1 MLIFMKNSIK
11 KIMAPTKY
19 LAAIIALLGLL
30 LCCANTSLGQVTQT
44 FTTST
49 TWTCPVGVTSITV
62 ECWGGGASGGGATP
76 QKAGGGG
83 GGGSYVTN
91 TLAVTP
97 GNTYT
102 HTVGTGGAVGGAT
115 GPVNYGL
122 KGNNTTFSGADITTI
137 NANGGSPGGG
147 GNNATAN
154 GSGAR
159 IGGVFGYT
167 ITNAG
172 TQYPIDNASSPT
184 TVSLSAVAGST
195 PATAKAFITST
206 GTLNIVSSE
215 FQGSGYTSIPTVTFS
230 SATGSAATANALVA
244 TFTGNIG
251 GTVTLGGDGTNGLAG
266 TSGGAGGAAGGLGG
280 GLGGVSNTTIYSNG
294 TAGSVPGG
302 GGAGG
307 FGNSG
312 TSGNVRGGIGGNGQ
326 IKISYNV
333 PLSNYYYK
341 GGGLDTPANW
351 SNTAD
356 LLGASPINFTSDFQ
370 IFNITNS
377 AVTTASWTVSGNSSK
392 IIVGTGAS
400 AGTLTVANN
409 FPIIGTIDEAANGSV
424 VWQHVL
430 ASPTFGT
437 LDNNSEVHFAP
448 AVAASYS
455 FGATTAYGKLF
466 IDGAGEVSVSNTTST
481 PTVKTALTVASG
493 STLSF
498 SSNQFPK
505 ISINSGATATINGK
519 VITFKETG
527 LFASAGS
534 IPLDAAATLVLGATS
549 TIEFGRPE
557 KGQTITGL
565 PSGVSYANLILSDGG
580 SFAAAVK
587 TIAASTVNGTL
598 TINLATPAFSAI
610 SGANNITMA
619 DGATVVMTSGVL
631 GATPTFAVGS
641 KFNVTYNGNGKTQIV
656 GPTTAGSTNVTLT
669 SSHAAIVAGMT
680 VTGTSLAAGTTV
692 ASISG
697 TALVLSAAAITTS
710 ASPTLTFGTAVPQ
723 TSGIEIPSSIS
734 ALNNLTIENTAGVT
748 LGTSTTINGT
758 LTLTKGK
765 LTLPASAT
773 LGIVSGNAI
782 VGGSS
787 TNYIVADP
795 SSVVR
800 IDNISSERLLPIGNA
815 TKYLPITITPASTES
830 LNISVFDGI
839 NGSGTFT
846 GTALGSAQKTS
857 VVDAVWNI
865 SLADGSAAS
874 NRIIKVE
881 WPTSLEGADI
891 NAAAATDLGLIS
903 NSGSGWNLP
912 TGSVDKTNHS
922 ATATVTN
929 FGSFSAGRAAM
940 LFAQPAAKTYG
951 DADFSAGVTSLNTSA
966 ITYGSNNLSVATI
979 DAVGS
984 IHIVGAGTATITAS
998 QITDGVYAAVSIS
1011 RTLTVDK
1018 AALTIAADDQQKFL
1032 LAVNPP
1038 LTATYTGFKFGETE
1052 AVLLT
1057 PLVLTTTAVT
1067 SSLKGSYPI
1076 TASGATA
1083 ANYSI
1088 SFVDGSLRVLNAAFE
1103 FDALPVKNFGDADF
1117 DGGAFSINTITPIEY
1132 VSDNTAVATIV
1143 SGKIHIVAVGTANI
1157 TASQQG
1163 SGVYPSYTFTQT
1175 LTVNKAPMTISFAAL
1190 PSKVYGDAD
1199 FSPTATSTNSDL
1211 SIVYSSSNA
1220 AVASIVAGK
1229 IHIVGAGSCI
1239 ITASQA
1245 GNANY
1250 ASATNI
1256 DQALIIDKATLSI
1269 TADNKSKYVG
1279 QANPALT
1286 YIYSGFVLGETATVL
1301 LTPIEISTTAVTAS
1315 VVGTYPITVFGAT
1328 ANNYTISLVDATL
1341 TVKEKEIQTITFEA
1355 PATKTYGNADFA
1367 AGGSSSNASIAVV
1380 YSSSNKAVATIVGS
1394 NIRIVGTGTTDITA
1408 SQAGSDVYEA
1418 ATSVVRTLTVSKAAL
1433 KITAEDK
1440 SKITGQV
1447 NPVLT
1452 VTYTGFVLSETSAV
1466 LQTPVVI
1473 STTAVTASLP
1483 GVYPITASA
1492 ATAANYSISFVA
1504 GNLTVSP
1511 KKDQTISFA
1520 APAVKNYGNA
1530 DFAAGATSTNATLP
1544 IMYSSSNQGVAT
1556 IIGNMIHIV
1565 GAGTTVITASQ
1576 NGDAFYFPAL
1586 EVSRTLTVSKVP
1598 LTIKATDTTKIQ
1610 GEDNPVFAFSYTGL
1624 VLGET
1629 GANLFSK
1636 LSTSAMKGSTAG
1648 YYSITPTGADTSN
1661 YIITYVSG
1669 RFTIYP
1675 PSGKD
1680 QISLNAYR
1688 SGSSQLTLQIYST
1701 QFIVTDAIL
1710 YNLNGTPIKS
1720 IGCNVPKGFS
1730 TTKMDLP
1737 FLLPGLYII
1746 KVKGWATDCKKII
1759 SIL

>member
-1 MLIFMKNSIK
+1 VPSIN
-11 KIMAPTKY
+11 AEPDY
-19 LAAIIALLGLL
+19 V
-30 LCCANTSLGQVTQT
+30 VT
-44 FTTST
+44 
-49 TWTCPVGVTSITV
+49 I
-62 ECWGGGASGGGATP
+62 
-76 QKAGGGG
+76 
-83 GGGSYVTN
+83 
-91 TLAVTP
+91 
-97 GNTYT
+97 
-102 HTVGTGGAVGGAT
+102 
-115 GPVNYGL
+115 PVNEE
-122 KGNNTTFSGADITTI
+122 FI
-137 NANGGSPGGG
+137 NKF
-147 GNNATAN
+147 
-154 GSGAR
+154 
-159 IGGVFGYT
+159 IK
-167 ITNAG
+167 
-172 TQYPIDNASSPT
+172 
-184 TVSLSAVAGST
+184 
-195 PATAKAFITST
+195 AK
-206 GTLNIVSSE
+206 
-215 FQGSGYTSIPTVTFS
+215 
-230 SATGSAATANALVA
+230 NALPDA
-244 TFTGNIG
+244 
-251 GTVTLGGDGTNGLAG
+251 
-266 TSGGAGGAAGGLGG
+266 
-280 GLGGVSNTTIYSNG
+280 
-294 TAGSVPGG
+294 
-302 GGAGG
+302 
-307 FGNSG
+307 
-312 TSGNVRGGIGGNGQ
+312 
-326 IKISYNV
+326 K
-333 PLSNYYYK
+333 
-341 GGGLDTPANW
+341 
-351 SNTAD
+351 
-356 LLGASPINFTSDFQ
+356 NFAIQ
-370 IFNITNS
+370 
-377 AVTTASWTVSGNSSK
+377 V
-392 IIVGTGAS
+392 
-400 AGTLTVANN
+400 
-409 FPIIGTIDEAANGSV
+409 
-424 VWQHVL
+424 Q
-430 ASPTFGT
+430 
-437 LDNNSEVHFAP
+437 
-448 AVAASYS
+448 
-455 FGATTAYGKLF
+455 
-466 IDGAGEVSVSNTTST
+466 
-481 PTVKTALTVASG
+481 
-493 STLSF
+493 
-498 SSNQFPK
+498 
-505 ISINSGATATINGK
+505 NGK
-519 VITFKETG
+519 IKF
-527 LFASAGS
+527 
-534 IPLDAAATLVLGATS
+534 I
-549 TIEFGRPE
+549 IN
-557 KGQTITGL
+557 
-565 PSGVSYANLILSDGG
+565 Y
-580 SFAAAVK
+580 
-587 TIAASTVNGTL
+587 STVNADKITL
-598 TINLATPAFSAI
+598 
-610 SGANNITMA
+610 AN
-619 DGATVVMTSGVL
+619 GATIVRTL
-631 GATPTFAVGS
+631 GALNAAPLYSGTY
-641 KFNVTYNGNGKTQIV
+641 NVTYNG
-656 GPTTAGSTNVTLT
+656 TTA
-669 SSHAAIVAGMT
+669 
-680 VTGTSLAAGTTV
+680 
-692 ASISG
+692 
-697 TALVLSAAAITTS
+697 
-710 ASPTLTFGTAVPQ
+710 Q
-723 TSGIEIPSSIS
+723 TIGVELPSSVS
-734 ALNNLTIENTAGVT
+734 NALNNLTVNNSAGVT
-748 LGTSTTINGT
+748 LGSNTTINGT
-758 LTLTKGK
+758 LTLTSGK
-765 LTLPASAT
+765 LILPAN
-773 LGIVSGNAI
+773 GILQIASGNAI

-795 SSVVR
+795 SAVVR
-800 IDNISSERLLPIGNA
+800 MDAISSERLLPIGNA

-830 LNISVFDGI
+830 LNIKVFEGI
-839 NGSGTFT
+839 
-846 GTALGSAQKTS
+846 TANALAGVATLTVDQKKS
-857 VVDAVWNI
+857 MVDAVWNI
-865 SLADGSAAS
+865 SQVGAAAATNS
-874 NRIIKVE
+874 TVKVE
-881 WPTSLEGADI
+881 WPALLEGADYTS
-891 NAAAATDLGLIS
+891 AAAADLGLIS
-903 NSGSGWNLP
+903 NSGGGWSIP
-912 TGSVDKTNHS
+912 SGSVDKTNRS
-922 ATATVTN
+922 ATATITS

-940 LFAQPAAKTYG
+940 LFAQPASKTYG

-966 ITYGSNNLSVATI
+966 ITYGSNNLSVATV
-979 DAVGS
+979 DATGI

-1018 AALTIAADDQQKFL
+1018 AALTITADDQQKFL

-1067 SSLKGSYPI
+1067 SSVKGSYPI

-1117 DGGAFSINTITPIEY
+1117 DGGAYSINTITPIEY

-1163 SGVYPSYTFTQT
+1163 SGVYPSYTITQT
-1175 LTVNKAPMTISFAAL
+1175 LTVNKAPLTISFAAL

-1199 FSPTATSTNSDL
+1199 FSPTATSNNSDL

-1239 ITASQA
+1239 ITASQT
-1245 GNANY
+1245 GNDKY

-1256 DQALIIDKATLSI
+1256 DQALIIDKAALTI
-1269 TADNKSKYVG
+1269 TADNKSKYIG
-1279 QANPALT
+1279 QANPVLT
-1286 YIYSGFVLGETATVL
+1286 CKYAGFVLGEKASVL
-1301 LTPIEISTTAVTAS
+1301 LTPIEISTTALTAS
-1315 VVGTYPITVFGAT
+1315 AVGTYPITVSGAT
-1328 ANNYTISLVDATL
+1328 ANNYSISLVDATL

-1367 AGGSSSNASIAVV
+1367 AGGSSSNTSIAVV

-1394 NIRIVGTGTTDITA
+1394 NIHIVGTGTTDITA
-1408 SQAGSDVYEA
+1408 SQAGSDEYEA
-1418 ATSVVRTLTVSKAAL
+1418 ATSVVRTLTVGKAAL
-1433 KITAEDK
+1433 KIKAEDK

-1511 KKDQTISFA
+1511 KKDQSITFA

-1624 VLGET
+1624 VAGET

-1636 LSTSAMKGSTAG
+1636 VSTSAMKGSTAG

-1720 IGCNVPKGFS
+1720 MGCNVPKGFS

-1737 FLLPGLYII
+1737 SLLPGLYII

>member
-1 MLIFMKNSIK
+1 
-11 KIMAPTKY
+11 
-19 LAAIIALLGLL
+19 
-30 LCCANTSLGQVTQT
+30 
-44 FTTST
+44 
-49 TWTCPVGVTSITV
+49 
-62 ECWGGGASGGGATP
+62 
-76 QKAGGGG
+76 
-83 GGGSYVTN
+83 
-91 TLAVTP
+91 
-97 GNTYT
+97 
-102 HTVGTGGAVGGAT
+102 
-115 GPVNYGL
+115 
-122 KGNNTTFSGADITTI
+122 
-137 NANGGSPGGG
+137 
-147 GNNATAN
+147 
-154 GSGAR
+154 
-159 IGGVFGYT
+159 
-167 ITNAG
+167 
-172 TQYPIDNASSPT
+172 
-184 TVSLSAVAGST
+184 
-195 PATAKAFITST
+195 
-206 GTLNIVSSE
+206 
-215 FQGSGYTSIPTVTFS
+215 
-230 SATGSAATANALVA
+230 
-244 TFTGNIG
+244 
-251 GTVTLGGDGTNGLAG
+251 
-266 TSGGAGGAAGGLGG
+266 
-280 GLGGVSNTTIYSNG
+280 
-294 TAGSVPGG
+294 
-302 GGAGG
+302 
-307 FGNSG
+307 
-312 TSGNVRGGIGGNGQ
+312 
-326 IKISYNV
+326 
-333 PLSNYYYK
+333 
-341 GGGLDTPANW
+341 
-351 SNTAD
+351 
-356 LLGASPINFTSDFQ
+356 
-370 IFNITNS
+370 
-377 AVTTASWTVSGNSSK
+377 
-392 IIVGTGAS
+392 
-400 AGTLTVANN
+400 
-409 FPIIGTIDEAANGSV
+409 
-424 VWQHVL
+424 
-430 ASPTFGT
+430 
-437 LDNNSEVHFAP
+437 
-448 AVAASYS
+448 
-455 FGATTAYGKLF
+455 
-466 IDGAGEVSVSNTTST
+466 
-481 PTVKTALTVASG
+481 
-493 STLSF
+493 
-498 SSNQFPK
+498 
-505 ISINSGATATINGK
+505 
-519 VITFKETG
+519 
-527 LFASAGS
+527 
-534 IPLDAAATLVLGATS
+534 
-549 TIEFGRPE
+549 
-557 KGQTITGL
+557 
-565 PSGVSYANLILSDGG
+565 
-580 SFAAAVK
+580 
-587 TIAASTVNGTL
+587 
-598 TINLATPAFSAI
+598 
-610 SGANNITMA
+610 
-619 DGATVVMTSGVL
+619 
-631 GATPTFAVGS
+631 
-641 KFNVTYNGNGKTQIV
+641 
-656 GPTTAGSTNVTLT
+656 
-669 SSHAAIVAGMT
+669 
-680 VTGTSLAAGTTV
+680 V

-723 TSGIEIPSSIS
+723 TSGLEIPSSNS

-773 LGIVSGNAI
+773 LGIASGNAI

-800 IDNISSERLLPIGNA
+800 MDAIASERLLPIGNA

-830 LNISVFDGI
+830 LNISVFEGI
-839 NGSGTFT
+839 TDSGTFT
-846 GTALGSAQKTS
+846 GTAFTVAQKTS

-865 SLADGSAAS
+865 SLADGSAATNS
-874 NRIIKVE
+874 TVKVE
-881 WPTSLEGADI
+881 WPALLEGADYTS
-891 NAAAATDLGLIS
+891 AAAADLGLIS
-903 NSGSGWNLP
+903 NSGTGGWNSP
-912 TGSVDKTNHS
+912 TGSVDKTNRS
-922 ATATVTN
+922 ATATVTS
-929 FGSFSAGRAAM
+929 FGSFSVGRAAM
-940 LFAQPAAKTYG
+940 LFAQPATKIYG

-966 ITYGSNNLSVATI
+966 ITYVSNNLSVATV
-979 DAVGS
+979 DATGI

-998 QITDGVYAAVSIS
+998 QITDGVYAVVSIS

-1018 AALTIAADDQQKFL
+1018 AALTITADDQQKFL

-1038 LTATYTGFKFGETE
+1038 LTATYTGFKLGETE

-1067 SSLKGSYPI
+1067 SSAKGSYPI

-1103 FDALPVKNFGDADF
+1103 FDVMPVKNFGDADF
-1117 DGGAFSINTITPIEY
+1117 DGGAFSVNTITPIEY

-1143 SGKIHIVAVGTANI
+1143 AGKIHIVAVGTANI

-1163 SGVYPSYTFTQT
+1163 SGVYPSYTITQL
-1175 LTVNKAPMTISFAAL
+1175 LTVNKAPLTISFAAL
-1190 PSKVYGDAD
+1190 PIKVYGDAD

-1220 AVASIVAGK
+1220 SVASIVAGK

-1315 VVGTYPITVFGAT
+1315 AVGTYPITVFGAT
-1328 ANNYTISLVDATL
+1328 ANNYSISLVDATL

-1355 PATKTYGNADFA
+1355 PATKTYGNANFA

-1394 NIRIVGTGTTDITA
+1394 NIHIVGTGTTDITA
-1408 SQAGSDVYEA
+1408 SQAGSDEYEA
-1418 ATSVVRTLTVSKAAL
+1418 ATSVVRTLTVGKAAL

-1483 GVYPITASA
+1483 GTYPITASA
-1492 ATAANYSISFVA
+1492 AASANYTISFVA
-1504 GNLTVSP
+1504 GTLTVNP
-1511 KKDQTISFA
+1511 KTAQTISFA

-1544 IMYSSSNQGVAT
+1544 ILYSSSNQGVAT
-1556 IIGNMIHIV
+1556 VIGNMIHIV

-1576 NGDAFYFPAL
+1576 NGDALYNPAL
-1586 EVSRTLTVSKVP
+1586 NVSRTLTVSKVP

-1610 GEDNPVFAFSYTGL
+1610 GEDNPVFVFSYTGL
-1624 VLGET
+1624 VAGET

-1636 LSTSAMKGSTAG
+1636 VSTSAMKGSTAG